1 MKKQI
6 NVLMLVALISLG
18 SLLSLNL
25 AQATETSS
33 SDTASVVN
41 SITLTDEGEY
51 IKWSVDGYSSKGF
64 KVVWSKNSGPTYPLR
79 SGDKYNYYTDPYRYK
94 DVLSAFDGAGTYHVR
109 VCEYLGG
116 KCGVYS
122 NEITLNLGDAS
133 DDDEADDEDE
143 PTITKAVN
151 SITLSGSGSEIK
163 WTVDGKSAQG
173 FKIVWSKKSGATY
186 PLRSGDKYHY
196 YSESS
201 KAADVLDAFDGT
213 GTYYVRVCEYLGGRC
228 GVYSNEIKLDLSSTK
243 DVACTM
249 EYAPVCGKDNK
260 TYSNKCVAAANGAQI
275 AYSGEC
281 GKDEETE
288 EIEDKAGKL
297 LNSEVTSILAELK
310 QLRDLVKE
318 QAAQITHLKKLTEGV
333 KAIAQA
339 AQDAIKNFIAYGVD
353 DNTKKLGEGE
363 RAAVV
368 YSYKAAYDKL
378 PETEEELA
386 DAIKIANGRWP
397 SMTSEEAEKQAK
409 EIFEKIYKRIP
420 DMENEKDNAAIT
432 VMAYGLRQK
441 AENRNL
447 ESEKKGIETFKKIFG
462 HTPST
467 TEDWNAMQAITYS
480 GATRGVDSDGDLL
493 TDEREAALGTDPE
506 KADSDGD
513 GYRDGTEVA
522 NGYDPLL
529 KD

>member
-1 MKKQI
+1 MSG
-6 NVLMLVALISLG
+6 NG
-18 SLLSLNL
+18 S
-25 AQATETSS
+25 E
-33 SDTASVVN
+33 
-41 SITLTDEGEY
+41 
-51 IKWSVDGYSSKGF
+51 IKWSVSGTSAKGF
-64 KVVWSKNSGPTYPLR
+64 KIVWSKKSGPTYPLR
-79 SGDKYNYYTDPYRYK
+79 SGDKYHYFSESNKTSDK
-94 DVLSAFDGAGTYHVR
+94 VEAFDGSGTYYVR

-122 NEITLNLGDAS
+122 NEI
-133 DDDEADDEDE
+133 
-143 PTITKAVN
+143 
-151 SITLSGSGSEIK
+151 
-163 WTVDGKSAQG
+163 
-173 FKIVWSKKSGATY
+173 
-186 PLRSGDKYHY
+186 
-196 YSESS
+196 
-201 KAADVLDAFDGT
+201 
-213 GTYYVRVCEYLGGRC
+213 
-228 GVYSNEIKLDLSSTK
+228 KLELSSAK

-260 TYSNKCVAAANGAQI
+260 TYSNKCMASANGVQI

-281 GKDEETE
+281 GKDDETV
-288 EIEDKAGKL
+288 EIEDKADKL
-297 LNSEVTSILAELK
+297 LNSEVSSILAELK

-363 RAAVV
+363 RAAVI
-368 YSYKAAYDKL
+368 YSYKEAYDKL

-386 DAIKIANGRWP
+386 DVIKIADGRWP
-397 SMTSEEAEKQAK
+397 SMTSEEAEKKAK
-409 EIFEKIYKRIP
+409 EIFKKIYKRIP
-420 DMENEKDNAAIT
+420 DMSDANDNAAIT

-447 ESEKKGIETFKKIFG
+447 ESEKKGIQTFKNIFG
-462 HTPST
+462 YHPST
-467 TEDWNAMQAITYS
+467 TEDWNVMQAITYS
-480 GATRGVDSDGDLL
+480 GATRGTDTDGDLL
-493 TDEREAALGTDPE
+493 TDEREAELGTDP
-506 KADSDGD
+506 KNADSDGD